1 MFFNIIRAG
10 PKIAITILL
19 FGNVAVSAQRLDI
32 AAIVNGSAIT
42 RFDVEQ
48 RTMLI
53 FQNSGLKNTPGSRQ
67 RVYGQV
73 LDQLIEEALKK
84 QEADALSLLPP
95 RAEAEAAYGRIAQ
108 ANSLTSEQLD
118 EHMLKI
124 GTNATTLIDQ
134 LHANLAWQRVVR
146 AKIAQSVRVAE
157 SEVNLV
163 SSRIREESEQLQLN
177 LGEIFLAVS
186 DPRRKLEKQKLI
198 EELKSQL
205 EDGGRFSALAEQFS
219 QSSSALKSGSI
230 GWRVM
235 GELEP
240 VIADAVRDLPPG
252 EISNIIETTRGFY
265 IYTVLE
271 RRSAVDRKNA
281 TELKLSQIVFPV
293 DMADKASM
301 DRVREQ
307 IMAKV
312 ESINGCEAF
321 NAVAKEVATPG
332 SGEIG
337 AVKYG
342 SLNES
347 YKNVLRDWPINTPT
361 KPIDI
366 PLGAAVLMICEKL
379 EPKIH
384 LPTEDE
390 IRQQIRNERLTVS
403 ARRYLRDLSQEA
415 SIEIR

>member
-1 MFFNIIRAG
+1 MFFNITRTG
-10 PKIAITILL
+10 LQIALTILC
-19 FGNVAVSAQRLDI
+19 FGNTAASAQLLDI
-32 AAIVNGSAIT
+32 AAVVNELAIT

-53 FQNSGLKNTPGSRQ
+53 FQNSGLKNTPASRQ
-67 RVYGQV
+67 QVYGQV

-108 ANSLTSEQLD
+108 ANNLTSKQLD
-118 EHMLKI
+118 EHMLRI
-124 GTNATTLIDQ
+124 GTNSTTLIDQ
-134 LHANLAWQRVVR
+134 LHANIAWQRVIR
-146 AKIAQSVRVAE
+146 AKIAQTVRVAE

-163 SSRIREESEQLQLN
+163 SSRILEESQQLQLN

-198 EELKSQL
+198 EELRSQIKA
-205 EDGGRFSALAEQFS
+205 GGRFSALAEQFS
-219 QSSSALKSGSI
+219 QSSSALKAGSI

-240 VIADAVRDLPPG
+240 AVADAVRDLRPG
-252 EISNIIETTRGFY
+252 EISDIIETTRGFY

-293 DMADKASM
+293 DTADKASINNVH
-301 DRVREQ
+301 DQ

-312 ESINGCEAF
+312 GSVDGCEAF

-347 YKNVLRDWPINTPT
+347 YKNVLLDWPINTPT
-361 KPIDI
+361 KPINI
-366 PLGAAVLMICEKL
+366 PLGVAVLMICEKL

-384 LPTEDE
+384 IPTEDE